1 MPIDVRAT
9 ERAKK
14 RYNRTATFYDLM
26 ESGMEKMRFSAW
38 RSLLWSKVE
47 GKRVL
52 EVGVGTGKNFPY
64 YPPGTDMVAVD
75 FSDRMLARARKRAAT
90 ENVKVGLHLM
100 DIQRLEFP
108 DNSFDTV
115 VAAFVFCSVPDP
127 VLGLTELWRVCK
139 PGGKVLLLEHVLSE
153 KRALRLIMN
162 LAAPLVV
169 RVTGA
174 NINRRTVAN
183 VNRSGLVIEKV
194 TDLAGDI
201 VKLVEA
207 RKPPHQAPQPV
218 SQAVPTNL

>member
-9 ERAKK
+9 ERARK
-14 RYNRTATFYDLM
+14 RYNRTAIFYDLM

-38 RSLLWSKVE
+38 RSLLWSKAE

-64 YPPGTDMVAVD
+64 YPPGTDIVAVD
-75 FSDRMLARARKRAAT
+75 FSDRMLARARKRAAIG
-90 ENVKVGLHLM
+90 NVKVGLHLM

-115 VAAFVFCSVPDP
+115 VAVFVFCSVPDP
-127 VLGLTELWRVCK
+127 VLGLTEIWRVCK

-169 RVTGA
+169 RATGA

-201 VKLVEA
+201 VKLIEA
-207 RKPPHQAPQPV
+207 RKLPQARV
-218 SQAVPTNL
+218 GLT

>member
-1 MPIDVRAT
+1 MPIDLRAT
-9 ERAKK
+9 ERARK

-38 RSLLWSKVE
+38 RSVLWSKAE

-64 YPPGTDMVAVD
+64 YPPGTDIVAVD

-90 ENVKVGLHLM
+90 GNVKVGLHLM

-115 VAAFVFCSVPDP
+115 VATFVFCSVPDP
-127 VLGLTELWRVCK
+127 VLGLTEVWRVCK

-174 NINRRTVAN
+174 NINR
-183 VNRSGLVIEKV
+183 
-194 TDLAGDI
+194 
-201 VKLVEA
+201 
-207 RKPPHQAPQPV
+207 
-218 SQAVPTNL
+218 

>member
-9 ERAKK
+9 ERARK
-14 RYNRTATFYDLM
+14 RYNRTAIFYDLM

-38 RSLLWSKVE
+38 RSLLWSKAE

-75 FSDRMLARARKRAAT
+75 FSDRMLARARKRAAR
-90 ENVKVGLHLM
+90 ENVKVALHLM
-100 DIQRLEFP
+100 DTQCLEFP

-207 RKPPHQAPQPV
+207 RKPPQARV
-218 SQAVPTNL
+218 GAA

>member
-9 ERAKK
+9 ERARK
-14 RYNRTATFYDLM
+14 RYNRTAAFYDLM
-26 ESGMEKMRFSAW
+26 ESAMEKMRFSAW
-38 RSLLWSKVE
+38 RSLLWSKAE

-64 YPPGTDMVAVD
+64 YPPGADMVAVD
-75 FSDRMLARARKRAAT
+75 FSDRMLARARERAAT
-90 ENVKVGLHLM
+90 GNVKVGLHLM

-201 VKLVEA
+201 VKLIEA
-207 RKPPHQAPQPV
+207 RKLPQARV
-218 SQAVPTNL
+218 GLT